1 MKKLITDSQ
10 VLMDMLFDD
19 ANCIENTQLYMMIEN
34 LKAATLNC
42 SELCV
47 TIEFEDFEATR
58 RKLAAINL
66 TLTDTWRT
74 LAMLQNDFK
83 ECLTKT
89 TRQ

>member
-19 ANCIENTQLYMMIEN
+19 SNRIENTQLYMMIEA
-34 LKAATLNC
+34 LKTATLNC

-74 LAMLQNDFK
+74 LAMLQNEFK
-83 ECLTKT
+83 DYYTNI
-89 TRQ
+89 Q